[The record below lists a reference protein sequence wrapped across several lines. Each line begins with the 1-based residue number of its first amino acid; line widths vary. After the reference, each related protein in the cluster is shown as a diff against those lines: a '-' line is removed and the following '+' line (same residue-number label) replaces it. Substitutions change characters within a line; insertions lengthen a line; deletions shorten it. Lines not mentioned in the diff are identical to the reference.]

1 MLNNSV
7 ASCVQLVWVSL
18 LSTESCHVNVTFMD
32 KVNLKYVLNSSS
44 SHNNNNS
51 INSNINNNPNDALKV
66 VKTSPLQD
74 FLMKFA
80 RVKKNSVINIRKKK
94 SIKIQRK
101 INID

>member
-1 MLNNSV
+1 
-7 ASCVQLVWVSL
+7 
-18 LSTESCHVNVTFMD
+18 MD

-66 VKTSPLQD
+66 VKTSLQD

-80 RVKKNSVINIRKKK
+80 PVLKKILS
-94 SIKIQRK
+94 
-101 INID
+101 

>member
-1 MLNNSV
+1 
-7 ASCVQLVWVSL
+7 
-18 LSTESCHVNVTFMD
+18 MD
-32 KVNLKYVLNSSS
+32 KVNLKYVPNSSS

-80 RVKKNSVINIRKKK
+80 PVLKKILS
-94 SIKIQRK
+94 
-101 INID
+101 